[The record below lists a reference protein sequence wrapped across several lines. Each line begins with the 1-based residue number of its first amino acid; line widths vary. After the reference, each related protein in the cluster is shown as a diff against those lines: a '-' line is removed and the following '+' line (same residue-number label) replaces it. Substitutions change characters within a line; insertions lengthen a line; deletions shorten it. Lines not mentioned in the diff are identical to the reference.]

1 MESINPT
8 VPTDPLLPKRDGHL
22 RSLWQGSAEVF
33 TPKPVPADSEHI
45 VWDVIVVGGGITGVT
60 TALRLQ
66 EQGMRCLIL
75 EAQEIG
81 FGTTGG
87 TTAHIN
93 TMLDV
98 PYNTLQRHFGTA
110 GAQLVAEATREGRDL
125 IASNVATY
133 GIDCDFAYKDG
144 ILFAED
150 DAESDTLKE
159 ILDAS
164 IQAGVDVAEVS
175 GVPLPLH
182 ARKAISYRKQA
193 QMHPLRY
200 LHALAQ
206 ALESAGG
213 SIMHTATVIDAT
225 PRDGVHH
232 VELEGGTIL
241 KARHMVYATHIPL
254 GINILHFRCAPYRS
268 YVLAAQVDPA
278 QYPDALAYD
287 MKEPYHYFRT
297 EETEGKRY
305 LILGGA
311 DHKTGQGDPL
321 ASFRELES
329 YLHKHFTVSSVDYQW
344 SSQFFDST
352 DGLPYIGHLP
362 GGSDDTYV
370 ATGFG
375 GNGILFG
382 SFSAILLS
390 DLILKRESPYEQLF
404 SPKRVKPLAGFA
416 SFVKENANVAYRFL
430 ADRFRV
436 EELENLIELPSGTG
450 TVVRVDKRKIALY
463 KSPTHAISA
472 LSPVCTH
479 AGCIVAWNDAE
490 KTWDCPCHGGRYSV
504 YGEVLTGPPRKPL
517 EKISLLD

>member
-1 MESINPT
+1 
-8 VPTDPLLPKRDGHL
+8 
-22 RSLWQGSAEVF
+22 
-33 TPKPVPADSEHI
+33 
-45 VWDVIVVGGGITGVT
+45 
-60 TALRLQ
+60 
-66 EQGMRCLIL
+66 MRCLIL
-75 EAQEIG
+75 EAHEIG

-98 PYNTLQRHFGTA
+98 PYSTLVRHFGA
-110 GAQLVAEATREGRDL
+110 SGAQLVAAATREGRDL
-125 IASNVATY
+125 VAANVATY
-133 GIDCDFAYKDG
+133 EIDCDFAYKDG

-150 DAESDTLKE
+150 DAEADTLRE

-164 IQAGVDVAEVS
+164 IESGVDVEEVS
-175 GVPLPLH
+175 GASVPLPVQ
-182 ARKAISYRKQA
+182 ARKAICYRKQA

-200 LHALAQ
+200 LHALARSF
-206 ALESAGG
+206 ESAGG
-213 SIMHTATVIDAT
+213 TVMHTATVVDAVHS
-225 PRDGVHH
+225 DGIHQ
-232 VELEGGTIL
+232 VELEGGTL
-241 KARHMVYATHIPL
+241 FRGRHLVYATHIPL

-268 YVLAAQVDPA
+268 YVLAAQVGPA
-278 QYPDALAYD
+278 QYPDVLAYD

-297 EETEGKRY
+297 VEADGKRY

-311 DHKTGQGDPL
+311 DHKTAQGDPL
-321 ASFRELES
+321 ASFRELEA
-329 YLHKHFTVSSVDYQW
+329 YLRRHFEVTSVDYRW
-344 SSQFFDST
+344 SSQFFEST

-390 DLILKRESPYEQLF
+390 DLILRRASPYEQLF
-404 SPKRVKPLAGFA
+404 SPKRVKPVAGFA

-436 EELENLIELPSGTG
+436 EELENLVELPAGTG
-450 TVVRVDKRKIALY
+450 TVVRLDKRKIALY
-463 KSPTHAISA
+463 KSPSNAISA

-504 YGEVLTGPPRKPL
+504 YGEVLTGPPRKAL